1 MQETD
6 IMSELGEWKD
16 CIAYPKYQISSTGAF
31 MNKRTL
37 KILKHFIHKDSD
49 KPAVTLYRGGKGD
62 VRDVDLML
70 KIHFG
75 DHAFLPQVEYHHETR
90 TCGATMHQ
98 WRTPS
103 RMGPCRIVG
112 RPSDRAVW
120 DVCRWRTWA
129 AKTLSSTKTT

>member
-16 CIAYPKYQISSTGAF
+16 CIAYPNYQISSTGAF

-37 KILKHFIHKDSD
+37 KMLRHFRHLDSE

-62 VRDVDLML
+62 VRDVEHML

-75 DHAFLPQVEYHHETR
+75 DHAELPHVNYFSHKLTELAPPKAKAKAKSKKEPFDH
-90 TCGATMHQ
+90 
-98 WRTPS
+98 
-103 RMGPCRIVG
+103 I
-112 RPSDRAVW
+112 W
-120 DVCRWRTWA
+120 DTI
-129 AKTLSSTKTT
+129 